1 MHLALSLGRASFA
14 VAIGILIGA
23 GAAVIGVEVAT
34 RGHEVPVAGLAHL
47 APPPLPDPQTIVD
60 VSRGALARTGGVG
73 SLAELLHIGPDRSV
87 MTVNGQTSDQLSLS
101 AAWNAARPGE
111 YLDLQLY
118 TPGLPSMPRIDRV
131 LVLVHP

>member
-1 MHLALSLGRASFA
+1 MNLALSLGRASFA

-23 GAAVIGVEVAT
+23 GAAVIGIEVAT
-34 RGHEVPVAGLAHL
+34 RGHEPD
-47 APPPLPDPQTIVD
+47 PPLALTAPRPTPDPQTIID
-60 VSRGALARTGGVG
+60 VSRSALAQTGSAVS
-73 SLAELLHIGPDRSV
+73 SLAHMLHIGTDRSLV
-87 MTVNGQTSDQLSLS
+87 TVNGQTSDRLSLA

-118 TPGLPSMPRIDRV
+118 SPGLPSLQQIDRV